1 MYRYELHM
9 HTCMGSA
16 CARNTIEEMI
26 TAYKK
31 AGYAG
36 MAVTE
41 HFIRGNTAV
50 DRSLPWDEL
59 VTAYAAAYLKGRE
72 YAEKEDFDLLFG
84 IEEGY
89 GGGKEFLAYGFEP
102 QFVIDRPFLRNAS
115 VDVWAKEIHSVGGFI
130 AYAHPFR
137 DRDYIKDPNTAPD
150 ISIVDGVEAYNFC
163 NKPNENEK
171 AVNCFKGKTILTA
184 GSDIHSTDFNDSF
197 GIELKERVSTSSE
210 LAKVLLTGDFNIY
223 LGKSGRPY

>member
-72 YAEKEDFDLLFG
+72 YAEKEDFDLLYKMYVM
-84 IEEGY
+84 GY
-89 GGGKEFLAYGFEP
+89 SYRELCQEMGLTKSALAT
-102 QFVIDRPFLRNAS
+102 R
-115 VDVWAKEIHSVGGFI
+115 IHRI
-130 AYAHPFR
+130 
-137 DRDYIKDPNTAPD
+137 
-150 ISIVDGVEAYNFC
+150 
-163 NKPNENEK
+163 
-171 AVNCFKGKTILTA
+171 
-184 GSDIHSTDFNDSF
+184 
-197 GIELKERVSTSSE
+197 KERIRDELGLAEKST
-210 LAKVLLTGDFNIY
+210 
-223 LGKSGRPY
+223 